1 MRRIVLYLMLAGSV
15 TVLAQLQIQDMVN
28 SGNASGQA
36 RQAAH
41 KPGDEATPT
50 EGTPTEGQSDSV
62 ADEPDDSNT
71 FGEKPASADDENAS
85 KEENVNEVAGEAEDS
100 APSDDDFKPDEEMSE
115 DYPVPLPSDI

>member
-36 RQAAH
+36 KQAAN
-41 KPGDEATPT
+41 KPGDEA
-50 EGTPTEGQSDSV
+50 TPTEGQSDSV

-85 KEENVNEVAGEAEDS
+85 KDENVNEVGGEAEDS
-100 APSDDDFKPDEEMSE
+100 APSDEDFKPDEEMSE

>member
-1 MRRIVLYLMLAGSV
+1 MRRIVLYLILAGSV

-28 SGNASGQA
+28 SGN
-36 RQAAH
+36 
-41 KPGDEATPT
+41 KPGDEA
-50 EGTPTEGQSDSV
+50 TPTEGQSDSV

-85 KEENVNEVAGEAEDS
+85 KDENVNEVGGEAEDS
-100 APSDDDFKPDEEMSE
+100 APSDEDFKPDEEMSE

>member
-36 RQAAH
+36 KQAAH

-62 ADEPDDSNT
+62 ADEPDDS
-71 FGEKPASADDENAS
+71 
-85 KEENVNEVAGEAEDS
+85 